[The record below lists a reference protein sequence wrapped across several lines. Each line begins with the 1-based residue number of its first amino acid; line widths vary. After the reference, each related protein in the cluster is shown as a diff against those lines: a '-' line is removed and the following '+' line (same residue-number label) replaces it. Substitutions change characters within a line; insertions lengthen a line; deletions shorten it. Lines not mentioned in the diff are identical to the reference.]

1 MPVKKENEVVQDE
14 VVVNEQKEE
23 KKEVAN
29 EKQEQKEEK
38 KEEKKESVKGKVI
51 ADSVICVKKKNVGDC
66 SVYLDKKQKTTL
78 GELSDAF
85 IISKKAFEMP
95 ENDTMRARVT
105 SIKCKNINIY

>member
-1 MPVKKENEVVQDE
+1 MSVKKENEVVQDE

-29 EKQEQKEEK
+29 EKEEK

-51 ADSVICVKKKNVGDC
+51 ADSVICVKKKNVGNC

-78 GELSDAF
+78 DELSDAF

-95 ENDTMRARVT
+95 ENDTMRSRVT
-105 SIKCKNINIY
+105 SIKCKNINVY

>member
-1 MPVKKENEVVQDE
+1 
-14 VVVNEQKEE
+14 
-23 KKEVAN
+23 
-29 EKQEQKEEK
+29 
-38 KEEKKESVKGKVI
+38 
-51 ADSVICVKKKNVGDC
+51 
-66 SVYLDKKQKTTL
+66 VYLDKKQKTTL

>member
-1 MPVKKENEVVQDE
+1 MSVKKENGIVQDE

-29 EKQEQKEEK
+29 EKQEQ